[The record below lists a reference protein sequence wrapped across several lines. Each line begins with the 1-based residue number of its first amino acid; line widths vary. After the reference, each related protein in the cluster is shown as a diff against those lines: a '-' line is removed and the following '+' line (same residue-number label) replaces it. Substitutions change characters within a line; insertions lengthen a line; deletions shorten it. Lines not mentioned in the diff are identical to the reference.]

1 MEDLIRILHV
11 VPGLS
16 VAYGGP
22 SKVAVDMACALMHQ
36 GTHIEIVTTDA
47 DIGGNMAVP
56 LRQPTDL
63 QGVPVR
69 YFHSPYGQKYGFSPD
84 LMAWCRQHIS
94 AYDIVHFHAFFSHV
108 MLATWTCRRQY
119 VPYIVRPIGQL
130 DAWSYRRNPLRKR
143 LFLRLVGRLA
153 LQDAAAIHV
162 TSPAELAHVKAWGL
176 GTPCVTIPLGIDLPP
191 LVERLE
197 QAQPNLL
204 FLSRLD
210 RKKGLHWLVQAIH
223 LLQQRDVK
231 LTLTIAGSGDQAYE
245 AEIRAQVAQLG
256 LQEAVRFVGFV
267 SGDAKTACF
276 AQADLFIL
284 PSQDENFGVAVAEAL
299 GHGLPVVVSQGVA
312 LAAAIETAGAGLVT
326 PIGAVEPLAD
336 AIERL
341 VASPALRRT
350 MGQKA
355 RQLAAEKFAWESI
368 SHQIIALYGR
378 ILQQQS
384 RTPQR
389 VASNAS

>member
-1 MEDLIRILHV
+1 VEGLIRILHI

-16 VAYGGP
+16 FAYGGP
-22 SKVAVDMACALMHQ
+22 SKITMDMACALMRQ
-36 GTHIEIVTTDA
+36 GMHIEIATTDA
-47 DIGGNMAVP
+47 DIGGNMAVL
-56 LRQPTDL
+56 LRQPTEQ

-84 LMAWCRQHIS
+84 LIAWCRQHVS

-108 MLATWTCRRQY
+108 MLATWACRRQQ

-130 DAWSYRRNPLRKR
+130 DAWSYQHNPLRKR

-153 LQDAAAIHV
+153 LKGAAAIHV
-162 TSPAELAHVKAWGL
+162 TSLAELAHVKAWGL

-223 LLQQRDVK
+223 RLQQRGVK
-231 LTLTIAGSGDQAYE
+231 LRLTIAGSGDQAYE
-245 AEIRAQVAQLG
+245 AEIRAQVLQLG
-256 LQEAVRFVGFV
+256 LQEIVYFAGFV
-267 SGDAKTACF
+267 SGDTKTTCF
-276 AQADLFIL
+276 TQADLFVL

-312 LAAAIETAGAGLVT
+312 LAADIETAGAGLVT

-336 AIERL
+336 AIARL
-341 VASPALRRT
+341 VGSPALRCT

-378 ILQQQS
+378 ILQQHS
-384 RTPQR
+384 RTQQR
-389 VASNAS
+389 VASNVS